1 MATQLAETGDE
12 APIVL
17 DTDDGEPA
25 PRDADAEAR
34 LRGWRPESEWPDD
47 KPKPAKFKT
56 AEEFLALEDE
66 AAPLLRKKVERQG
79 HELSELRRLVKRLTK
94 AEQSAYENAM
104 ADLKAKAEA
113 AVESG
118 DLAAFRRVDTRIEE
132 LRKEAVAADET
143 HGEDPQEAYDAF
155 REANA
160 WYDRANLASASEI
173 EVEARLFA
181 DRLADKYVA
190 KGLQQEVTP
199 TEFFARITRET
210 EERFP
215 LLKVKRTR
223 EKPASPVG
231 GVTNGGQP
239 RNAKTGANLP
249 PEAKEHARR
258 YMRMG
263 IYRDCKTEAEAFDR
277 FAKDYTWP
285 TS

>member
-1 MATQLAETGDE
+1 
-12 APIVL
+12 
-17 DTDDGEPA
+17 
-25 PRDADAEAR
+25 
-34 LRGWRPESEWPDD
+34 
-47 KPKPAKFKT
+47 
-56 AEEFLALEDE
+56 
-66 AAPLLRKKVERQG
+66 
-79 HELSELRRLVKRLTK
+79 
-94 AEQSAYENAM
+94 M